1 MTLEQRQKF
10 AEGRQYWQQYVNL
23 NGYSFRPTDEGLR
36 ALAKTTSV
44 KAVEL
49 RKCINVFLEA

>member
-10 AEGRQYWQQYVNL
+10 AEGRQYWQQYVDL
-23 NGYSFRPTDEGLR
+23 NGYAFRPTEDGLR
-36 ALAKTTSV
+36 ALAKTTGV
-44 KAVEL
+44 KMIEL